1 MLDAWTSDDQ
11 LCTKCLIICCCCVV
25 QGRILYYFHP
35 TADAHSLHFSPFL
48 PVSVFWS
55 PAGTYSMWY
64 QIKMNYSPLHWG
76 WGQELNMLTTS
87 TAVFWWPSLWKTTIT
102 ARKWIFRLILL
113 IVVTWTLQLPVHLAA
128 REGFFCSNS
137 DFAIIYK
144 WELVWQVCHP
154 PHWLP
159 SQTVAS
165 LTPSSNTNL
174 KHATRSCHTSA
185 KRASAL
191 RTQIKLVGHL
201 LPFPAA
207 FWLS

>member
-1 MLDAWTSDDQ
+1 
-11 LCTKCLIICCCCVV
+11 
-25 QGRILYYFHP
+25 
-35 TADAHSLHFSPFL
+35 
-48 PVSVFWS
+48 
-55 PAGTYSMWY
+55 
-64 QIKMNYSPLHWG
+64 MNYSPLHWG
-76 WGQELNMLTTS
+76 WGRELNMLTTF

-113 IVVTWTLQLPVHLAA
+113 IVVTWTLQLPVRLAA
-128 REGFFCSNS
+128 REGFFVATLS

-144 WELVWQVCHP
+144 WECVWQVCHP

-165 LTPSSNTNL
+165 LTPNSNTNL
-174 KHATRSCHTSA
+174 KHATSSCHTSA

-201 LPFPAA
+201 LPSDCHNKPQPITWYQKRIQLYILHQVDAESEIRF
-207 FWLS
+207 SKRCH